1 MHELG
6 IVFHIINEIEDVG
19 EENEL
24 KTVSSVTVEIGEVSG
39 VLHDYLEDCW
49 KWAVNRTEILK
60 DCELKIDVIKAI
72 NICEDCGEKYSAVS
86 YGRTCPKCLSPHT
99 HIIQGTEVN
108 IKNIMVNEDE
118 EL

>member
-49 KWAVNRTEILK
+49 KWACSKSELMNGA
-60 DCELKIDVIKAI
+60 ELKVEVPGSNVLRKLQ
-72 NICEDCGEKYSAVS
+72 GQ
-86 YGRTCPKCLSPHT
+86 
-99 HIIQGTEVN
+99 IQNRRVR
-108 IKNIMVNEDE
+108 
-118 EL
+118 

>member
-39 VLHDYLEDCW
+39 GS
-49 KWAVNRTEILK
+49 TIILRIVGNG
-60 DCELKIDVIKAI
+60 LAQR
-72 NICEDCGEKYSAVS
+72 VS
-86 YGRTCPKCLSPHT
+86 L
-99 HIIQGTEVN
+99 
-108 IKNIMVNEDE
+108 
-118 EL
+118 

>member
-39 VLHDYLEDCW
+39 VLHD
-49 KWAVNRTEILK
+49 ILRIVGNG
-60 DCELKIDVIKAI
+60 LAQR
-72 NICEDCGEKYSAVS
+72 VS
-86 YGRTCPKCLSPHT
+86 L
-99 HIIQGTEVN
+99 
-108 IKNIMVNEDE
+108 
-118 EL
+118 

>member
-19 EENEL
+19 KENEL

-49 KWAVNRTEILK
+49 KWACSKSELMNGAELITLIMILQ
-60 DCELKIDVIKAI
+60 DGLLKV
-72 NICEDCGEKYSAVS
+72 
-86 YGRTCPKCLSPHT
+86 
-99 HIIQGTEVN
+99 
-108 IKNIMVNEDE
+108 
-118 EL
+118 